1 MLRSVNNSHCWK
13 GRYASDCR
21 SFSIYAQVHQTFEYL
36 KEFLRHYLLQLLLQ
50 MSYLALSVLPSAN
63 LLCIRSTEGLR
74 IASGLHRLL
83 LGICSSSLCL
93 MLQSILLV
101 FLCQYLLC
109 THWMSITCKCVDL
122 RRQPFTRCI
131 LVLNGAF

>member
-1 MLRSVNNSHCWK
+1 M
-13 GRYASDCR
+13 
-21 SFSIYAQVHQTFEYL
+21 

-109 THWMSITCKCVDL
+109 TLDVHYLQMC
-122 RRQPFTRCI
+122 
-131 LVLNGAF
+131 